1 MAAEE
6 PPPRYELNDPMPPSR
21 PASRRH
27 FITGQA
33 ALMALQD
40 KAAGAALGDGLA
52 PSPFVHFDAA
62 PQPTFLRYVRPA
74 MASDFQLL
82 LPAGGSGMVDEQPVD
97 DVVEALDLLEPL
109 EAQLTIYR
117 ETSEVLEINRRAAV
131 EPVEVEPGLF
141 SLLETAL
148 ELHRETDGA
157 YDITSGPLSQAWGFA
172 RRQGAIPDAATLGAA
187 RADVGSEKV
196 VLDHANRTVRFT
208 QPGVQI
214 NFNSMGKGYAVDRCG
229 AYLQAAGF
237 RNFLWHG
244 GQSSVLACGSA
255 LGGGDGGPSQTAATD
270 AAAGPDTPR
279 RSNGWVIGIGHPLRP
294 ERRLAELVLQDRAA
308 GTSGAGFQFF
318 RHAGKRYGHIL
329 DPRTGMPAEGVF
341 SVTVTAPTALLSD
354 ALSTAFYVLGFD
366 GAAAYCDRHPEIGF
380 LMLLPAKSGSA
391 VEVAVCGLEDDG
403 WRLCAS

>member
-1 MAAEE
+1 
-6 PPPRYELNDPMPPSR
+6 MPPSR
-21 PASRRH
+21 PATRRH

-40 KAAGAALGDGLA
+40 KGAGAALGDGLA
-52 PSPFVHFDAA
+52 PTPFAQFDAA
-62 PQPTFLRYVRPA
+62 PQATFLRYVRPA

-97 DVVEALDLLEPL
+97 VVVEALDLLEPL
-109 EAQLTIYR
+109 ESQLTIYR
-117 ETSEVLEINRRAAV
+117 ETSDVLEINRRAV
-131 EPVEVEPGLF
+131 EEPVEVEPGLF
-141 SLLETAL
+141 GLLEIAL
-148 ELHRETDGA
+148 ELHRETGGA

-172 RRQGAIPDAATLGAA
+172 RRQGAVPDAATLAAA
-187 RADVGSEKV
+187 RTQVGSEKV
-196 VLDHANRTVRFT
+196 LLDRASRTVRFT

-244 GQSSVLACGSA
+244 GQSSVLARGTA
-255 LGGGDGGPSQTAATD
+255 LGGFDSGAAEPAANDTGDGSAPPPQSD
-270 AAAGPDTPR
+270 
-279 RSNGWVIGIGHPLRP
+279 GWVIGIGHPLRP
-294 ERRLAELVLQDRAA
+294 ERRLAELVLQDQAA

-329 DPRTGMPAEGVF
+329 DPRTGMPAEDVF
-341 SVTVTAPTALLSD
+341 SVTVVAPTALLAD

-366 GAAAYCDRHPEIGF
+366 GAAAYCDRHPEVGF

-391 VEVAVCGLEDDG
+391 VEVAVCGLDDDA
-403 WRLCAS
+403 WRLTAS